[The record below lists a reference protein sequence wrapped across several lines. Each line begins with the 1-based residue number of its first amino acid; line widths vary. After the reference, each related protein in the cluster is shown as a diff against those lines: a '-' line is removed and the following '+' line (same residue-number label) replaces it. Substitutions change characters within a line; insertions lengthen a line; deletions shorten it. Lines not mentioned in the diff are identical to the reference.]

1 LGGSVG
7 REGSVGRRVGIVVGV
22 CAVVGRFGVI
32 GTRRRRRSVGVNDEA
47 GDDDSGASPR
57 YEPDGGIVLI
67 AVNQEYSRR
76 ERGKSGRMGRPSSS
90 SSAGRSPMLFIF
102 VPFYRSSK
110 CLDVSLAPFCSTS
123 CSDPSLLPSLM
134 LPDNPYE
141 GKRTLSLE
149 TNPASVVSC
158 LLRHRFLRRL
168 VSACLS
174 STPLFRLTA
183 PLRSDSLGRRT
194 SRRSA

>member
-110 CLDVSLAPFCSTS
+110 CPDVSPWRPFARRAALILPFFLHLCCQTIRTKVSAPFLSKLTRPRLCPA
-123 CSDPSLLPSLM
+123 CSDTVFF
-134 LPDNPYE
+134 
-141 GKRTLSLE
+141 G
-149 TNPASVVSC
+149 AWF
-158 LLRHRFLRRL
+158 RHAFPQRL
-168 VSACLS
+168 Y
-174 STPLFRLTA
+174 F
-183 PLRSDSLGRRT
+183 G
-194 SRRSA
+194 